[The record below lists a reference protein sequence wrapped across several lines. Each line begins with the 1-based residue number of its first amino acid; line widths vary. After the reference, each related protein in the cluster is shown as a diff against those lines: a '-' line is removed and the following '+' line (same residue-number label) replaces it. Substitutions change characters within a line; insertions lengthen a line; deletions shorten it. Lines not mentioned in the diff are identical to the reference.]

1 MNHLFNEEIKNK
13 ANYKLF
19 PIINA
24 KNDNI
29 ILSYLKRFSIINLFI
44 SFQNELMLSQET
56 LYLSINLFDRY
67 IQKIIIDNKKS
78 EDLNKIALACLFIA
92 SKNEEI
98 YSPYLND
105 ILNISNKKYTK
116 KDITLKEDEILS
128 SLDFQVI
135 TISPLL
141 FLKIFCQSN
150 GKEMKL
156 IFDCAQF
163 FLELCLIEPK
173 FCELKSSLQASICLY
188 LARKCILN
196 DLRKNNIKVWTFD
209 LTFKTNYSEIQIKKY
224 IKIVINV
231 IKNFFGNIYT
241 KNYMAMPLYI
251 KYMNFEYSRVSYKL
265 KNIFIEKNNE
275 KSIKTK

>member
-1 MNHLFNEEIKNK
+1 
-13 ANYKLF
+13 
-19 PIINA
+19 
-24 KNDNI
+24 
-29 ILSYLKRFSIINLFI
+29 
-44 SFQNELMLSQET
+44 MLSQET

-150 GKEMKL
+150 DKEMKL

-209 LTFKTNYSEIQIKKY
+209 L
-224 IKIVINV
+224 

-275 KSIKTK
+275 KNIKTK

>member
-1 MNHLFNEEIKNK
+1 
-13 ANYKLF
+13 
-19 PIINA
+19 
-24 KNDNI
+24 
-29 ILSYLKRFSIINLFI
+29 
-44 SFQNELMLSQET
+44 
-56 LYLSINLFDRY
+56 
-67 IQKIIIDNKKS
+67 
-78 EDLNKIALACLFIA
+78 
-92 SKNEEI
+92 
-98 YSPYLND
+98 
-105 ILNISNKKYTK
+105 
-116 KDITLKEDEILS
+116 
-128 SLDFQVI
+128 
-135 TISPLL
+135 
-141 FLKIFCQSN
+141 
-150 GKEMKL
+150 MKL

-275 KSIKTK
+275 KNIKTK